1 MRVYWKL
8 IIFEVLLE
16 ILLELAPGSLDT
28 LATLA
33 EYLME
38 SSREA
43 GRVAL
48 VLLSQ
53 TVTYISDISQ
63 QADPCLHTAPSIS

>member
-16 ILLELAPGSLDT
+16 ILLSVAPGSLDT
-28 LATLA
+28 LATIA
-33 EYLME
+33 EYLVE

-43 GRVAL
+43 SRVAL
-48 VLLSQ
+48 VLLTQ
-53 TVTYISDISQ
+53 TVHVSQ
-63 QADPCLHTAPSIS
+63 QANPYLHGASFIY

>member
-16 ILLELAPGSLDT
+16 VLLALAPGSLDT
-28 LATLA
+28 LATIA
-33 EYLME
+33 EYLVE

-43 GRVAL
+43 SRATL
-48 VLLSQ
+48 VLITQ
-53 TVTYISDISQ
+53 TVHVSQ
-63 QADPCLHTAPSIS
+63 HANPCLHTAPFIC